1 MQTIWDLVDGSNSV
15 CVPSSRGSFVR
26 CVMCVFGCVVLAG
39 CGGGVP
45 QGLQRGKVGC
55 EEAVGQ
61 GVSAGKANARL
72 VAQTTA
78 SYQAE
83 DLKGFMLRDGFRAVV
98 LRGRRIDCQGFE
110 LGGGLTRCTAK
121 VQVCGR

>member
-1 MQTIWDLVDGSNSV
+1 MRHVLIA
-15 CVPSSRGSFVR
+15 
-26 CVMCVFGCVVLAG
+26 FGCLVVSG

-45 QGLQRGKVGC
+45 QGLQRVKVGC

-83 DLKGFMLRDGFRAVV
+83 DLKGFMLKDGYRAVA
-98 LRGRRIDCQGFE
+98 LRGRRVACQGFE

-121 VQVCGR
+121 VEVCGR